1 MRIIKICLALAVI
14 GLISYL
20 VFNSLSG
27 SPEKEEVPPS
37 NNTQIAEIDA
47 KIKKLGNLSN
57 DKFSKETHEEIKYL
71 ISEYHK
77 NKLLGKDTYQNDQW
91 KQLLS
96 KDLYFIYTDKFISQ
110 AYFVL
115 NGTEWKTDNLNFIR
129 KETNSL
135 RSSVFIEKNSSL
147 DNSLV
152 KIQQI
157 QSKYDEINNFIK
169 SSRGFYYSDYT
180 LKSRFPF
187 SDLKSEISKVEI
199 YKSKQQG
206 EYLKNCKRLQNDLDD
221 LKKKL
226 INSYLIYLENKIGQW
241 VGKYKQYDFNSFNE
255 YQTIIYNPL
264 RQELSDFEEKCRGNN
279 FSFDSNSYSVLL
291 SNLNKDR
298 TEAYKFID

>member
-1 MRIIKICLALAVI
+1 MKVIKISLALAVV

-20 VFNSLSG
+20 VFISLSG
-27 SPEKEEVPPS
+27 SPEKEEVPPT
-37 NNTQIAEIDA
+37 NNTQIAEIET
-47 KIKKLGNLSN
+47 KIKNLGNLST
-57 DKFSKETHEEIKYL
+57 DKFSKETYEEIKYL

-77 NKLLGKDTYQNDQW
+77 NKLLGKDTYQNDHW
-91 KQLLS
+91 RQLLL
-96 KDLYFIYTDKFISQ
+96 KDLYFTYTDKFIGQ
-110 AYFVL
+110 AYYVF
-115 NGTEWKTDNLNFIR
+115 NGTEWKADNLSFIR

-135 RSSVFIEKNSSL
+135 RSSVFLEKNSTL
-147 DNSLV
+147 DNTLV
-152 KIQQI
+152 KIQQVI
-157 QSKYDEINNFIK
+157 SKYDEINSFIK

-187 SDLKSEISKVEI
+187 SDFKSEISKVEI
-199 YKSKQQG
+199 YKSKQKG
-206 EYLKNCKRLQNDLDD
+206 EYLKNCKRLQNELDD
-221 LKKKL
+221 VKKKL

-264 RQELSDFEEKCRGNN
+264 RQELSDFEERCKGNN
-279 FSFDSNSYSVLL
+279 FSFDSNRYSILL